1 MELFICQNISIMRAL
16 LRKTFAILLILLLF
30 SACASNIKPY
40 ERVYLD
46 DPDMLLAP
54 TRSLVFQNYVHSIRE
69 GSLTASGKK
78 GSGGC
83 GCN

>member
-1 MELFICQNISIMRAL
+1 MRQFL
-16 LRKTFAILLILLLF
+16 KSLLLA
-30 SACASNIKPY
+30 SAIALFLSSCAGSIKPY

-46 DPDMLLAP
+46 DPDMILAP
-54 TRSLVFQNYVHSIRE
+54 TRSMVFQHYVHSIRE